1 MRRRALVPCV
11 LLTSAGIG
19 PLVRQKLGRVVCRQ
33 SKHVACVPSLVT
45 AVNGDTL
52 TRAPLASGRA
62 CGHNNECVLLSSSLL
77 STLVC
82 GVLGALLSGTYGD
95 SASMRFAG
103 GTRDTVEPLV

>member
-11 LLTSAGIG
+11 LLASAGIG

-45 AVNGDTL
+45 ALNGDTL

-62 CGHNNECVLLSSSLL
+62 CGQNECVLLSSRLL
-77 STLVC
+77 PTLVC
-82 GVLGALLSGTYGD
+82 GVLGALLLGTYGD